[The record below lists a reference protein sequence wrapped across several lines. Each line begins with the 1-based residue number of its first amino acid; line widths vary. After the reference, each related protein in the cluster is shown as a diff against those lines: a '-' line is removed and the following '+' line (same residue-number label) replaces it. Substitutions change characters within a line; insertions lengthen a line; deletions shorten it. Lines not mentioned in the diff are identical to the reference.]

1 MSRTDW
7 MQNYPGVAKL
17 LQQEEDVLEGLS
29 QEEGMPAA
37 VPLPSWRRQ
46 QHHGEQGGVVVPPRR
61 CGCQRPIG
69 RLAYEESSDRL
80 YLSHEACTCAWQMI
94 VIRTFLRLPP
104 LQQGIWVHRASGLY
118 QHVTLVRSGGAC
130 RASEHTSS
138 LRRFF
143 QRMGARLVERPPWV
157 TAL

>member
-46 QHHGEQGGVVVPPRR
+46 QHHGEQGRR
-61 CGCQRPIG
+61 G
-69 RLAYEESSDRL
+69 STTTVW
-80 YLSHEACTCAWQMI
+80 LSTTNRA
-94 VIRTFLRLPP
+94 L
-104 LQQGIWVHRASGLY
+104 GI
-118 QHVTLVRSGGAC
+118 
-130 RASEHTSS
+130 
-138 LRRFF
+138 
-143 QRMGARLVERPPWV
+143 
-157 TAL
+157 